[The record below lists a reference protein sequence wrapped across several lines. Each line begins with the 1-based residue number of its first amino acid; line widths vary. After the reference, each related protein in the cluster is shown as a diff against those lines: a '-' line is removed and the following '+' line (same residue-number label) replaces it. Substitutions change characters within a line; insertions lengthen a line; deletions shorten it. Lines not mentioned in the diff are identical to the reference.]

1 MHSVRPESSLPGMSS
16 ELPQAHGPARGFSS
30 TRARRPAGP
39 PTAAGPRRARTPRCR
54 GPSPAPSWSSPP
66 SRRTGGSRARR
77 RSAAAT
83 RCSFPFH
90 DLPLPRRDCRASL
103 RSGPVAPLPRGAVAR
118 HALRCRPP
126 LVVWRAL
133 TLVSRNEPLFVEF
146 FVFFVDG
153 VSCSTIRSKPSTEA
167 SSNCYGART
176 SGQSPTEASAASG
189 LETLASKRLGCR
201 GQARS
206 EQHQRAG

>member
-1 MHSVRPESSLPGMSS
+1 MET
-16 ELPQAHGPARGFSS
+16 AAR
-30 TRARRPAGP
+30 TRAGPNESVMKDATTRPSAR
-39 PTAAGPRRARTPRCR
+39 ASRSARTTTSTSAAAAARRTTRRRR
-54 GPSPAPSWSSPP
+54 GPSPRRSRPATTRRRTSPP

-133 TLVSRNEPLFVEF
+133 TLVSRNEPLSLLISLFYIFPCRRRRIVVLE
-146 FVFFVDG
+146 VPKRRD
-153 VSCSTIRSKPSTEA
+153 A
-167 SSNCYGART
+167 
-176 SGQSPTEASAASG
+176 QLAA
-189 LETLASKRLGCR
+189 
-201 GQARS
+201 
-206 EQHQRAG
+206 

>member
-1 MHSVRPESSLPGMSS
+1 MKDATTRPS
-16 ELPQAHGPARGFSS
+16 ARASRSARTTTS
-30 TRARRPAGP
+30 TSAAAAARR
-39 PTAAGPRRARTPRCR
+39 TTRRRR
-54 GPSPAPSWSSPP
+54 GPSPRRSRPATTRRRTSPP

-146 FVFFVDG
+146 LVFFVDG
-153 VSCSTIRSKPSTEA
+153 VLVVLEVPRNRQRERESKVV
-167 SSNCYGART
+167 RT
-176 SGQSPTEASAASG
+176 RTLPNASG
-189 LETLASKRLGCR
+189 LETLASKQAGLTRARLAASGSTVS
-201 GQARS
+201 QNL
-206 EQHQRAG
+206 